1 MYTFILRQSFAQSPD
16 TVLGNLIEWQRLHGR
31 RALPNLIVSL
41 ADGFI
46 QAARVEAQGLRVQ
59 VSPVNSDGLV
69 FAPAPDRSF
78 AYLVN
83 DLRRHIREGRT
94 VPLSALDRY
103 MTSVTNTLPHSIG
116 RRFEIEGDT

>member
-1 MYTFILRQSFAQSPD
+1 MYTFILCQSFAQSPD